1 MSTCSFHKR
10 HWVVESD
17 VKTAY
22 PVLGGLKACNVLS
35 IQFLDFYNLQ
45 TQIWDGF
52 IAPDILLLMPNLK
65 LWSKHNLYYSPTSNS
80 YLADWTEWM
89 TTIDQTLLILIEPRG
104 IDLVCNQTSDFRIFL
119 QCTKTC
125 TTVR

>member
-35 IQFLDFYNLQ
+35 IQFLDFYNLH

-52 IAPDILLLMPNLK
+52 IAPDILLLMFPPPGPLAEKSVADNSTNLENAK
-65 LWSKHNLYYSPTSNS
+65 FET
-80 YLADWTEWM
+80 
-89 TTIDQTLLILIEPRG
+89 
-104 IDLVCNQTSDFRIFL
+104 
-119 QCTKTC
+119 
-125 TTVR
+125 